1 MFTFFSK
8 IPHQKEL
15 PLEAYRVQFPL
26 GNLVPGVDNI
36 RFDVYLSPDFR
47 KSANNVIRHLFGK
60 HANVNSILGIDNASN
75 LIKER
80 DAFKRLYRDVLH
92 IAINKAKSNSEI
104 QIDVLAQIAI
114 AKMLLENIRI
124 VYESLLKKFQNMIR
138 EYEMSRRKIHSRTIK
153 ITERYTKIQE
163 NKKLILCNVG
173 QELFQYLMDVHHL
186 GPNELREA
194 VFGADQIFPDDVFS
208 NPLLHLEKLYDDFFM
223 FLMIDKYV
231 LLGHRFEDPD
241 KYETLLF
248 QIKKLMRKIIRKNPS
263 VQEFWQ
269 QCETTPDEEVGKA
282 TKINQ
287 VTRNQEI
294 DIWIKHVDNMDV
306 LFNCFQSY
314 DKYKTLKKQK
324 GAKKDLVTLK
334 KQWKKQVKLLN
345 YMYKKLNKAGFIN
358 RITAAYELGS
368 LHLQYCPPL
377 VPQQVL
383 QFLTKPGQR
392 KGIINQL
399 NRLKG
404 FYGKSFSLTPLRQKI
419 KDLKKITLQNKKKYL
434 IRFLKDFSR
443 YHRDFQNYNLIT
455 EAMDSVNLTTEEKII
470 SLSRENRL
478 LYEFLLS
485 HEQVTEKKPIINHII
500 IKADVRGSTDITYL
514 LKERGLNP
522 ASYFSLNFFDPIT
535 EILFE
540 YAAEKVFIEGDAI
553 ILSISE
559 YKDTPEGWYCV
570 ARACGLAIRM
580 LLIVQRYNANSK
592 KYQLPILELGVGLSF
607 NNSPPNFLFDM
618 GNRIM
623 ISTAINSA
631 DRLSGCAKPLRK
643 LISKD
648 KWPFNLYVFQTASEE
663 EMAATADDLFFRY
676 NVNGIAL
683 DADAF
688 EKLSQEIDLKEL
700 DCFIPELHPK
710 AIKIYTGK
718 FPTVSGKYQR
728 LIIREENIPEVVSEN
743 LKVLRVTDRKYY
755 EVCTNSKLYNYV
767 KNLG

>member
-1 MFTFFSK
+1 MFTFFSR
-8 IPHQKEL
+8 IPNQKEL
-15 PLEAYRVQFPL
+15 PLEAYFVQFPL

-36 RFDVYLSPDFR
+36 HYDVYLSPDFR
-47 KSANNVIRHLFGK
+47 KSANNIIRHLFGK
-60 HANVNSILGIDNASN
+60 HANVNTILGIDNASN

-80 DAFKRLYRDVLH
+80 EAFKRLYRDILH
-92 IAINKAKSNSEI
+92 IAINKAKSSSEI
-104 QIDVLAQIAI
+104 QIDVLAQLAI
-114 AKMLLENIRI
+114 VKMLIENIQI
-124 VYESLLKKFQNMIR
+124 VYESIITKFQNIIR
-138 EYEMSRRKIHSRTIK
+138 KHEISRRKVHSKTIK
-153 ITERYTKIQE
+153 ITERYAKVQQ

-173 QELFQYLMDVHHL
+173 QELFQYLIDVHND

-194 VFGADQIFPDDVFS
+194 IFGADQILPDDVFS
-208 NPLLHLEKLYDDFFM
+208 NPLLHLEKLFDDFFM
-223 FLMIDKYV
+223 FFMIDKYV

-248 QIKKLMRKIIRKNPS
+248 QIKKIMRKIIRKNPS
-263 VQEFWQ
+263 VQGVWQ
-269 QCETTPDEEVGKA
+269 QIKTTPAEEDGKA
-282 TKINQ
+282 AKTIQ
-287 VTRNQEI
+287 VSRDQEI

-306 LFNCFQSY
+306 LFNCFQSN
-314 DKYKTLKKQK
+314 DNYKTLKKQK
-324 GAKKDLVTLK
+324 GAKKDLITLK
-334 KQWKKQVKLLN
+334 KQSKKQVKLLN

-358 RITAAYELGS
+358 RVTAAYEMES

-383 QFLTKPGQR
+383 QFLTKSSQR

-404 FYGKSFSLTPLRQKI
+404 FYGKSFSLIPLRQKI
-419 KDLKKITLQNKKKYL
+419 KDLKKIKLQNKKKYL
-434 IRFLKDFSR
+434 IRFLKDFAR
-443 YHRDFQNYNLIT
+443 YHRDFQNYNMLT

-470 SLSRENRL
+470 FLSRENRL
-478 LYEFLLS
+478 LYEFVLP
-485 HEQVTEKKPIINHII
+485 HEQTVEEKPIINHII

-559 YKDTPEGWYCV
+559 HQDTPEGWYCV

-580 LLIVQRYNANSK
+580 LLIVQKYNANSK
-592 KYQLPILELGVGLSF
+592 KYKLPILELGVGLSF

-648 KWPFNLYVFQTASEE
+648 KWPFNLYVFQTTSEE
-663 EMAATADDLFFRY
+663 EMSATADDLFFRY
-676 NVNGIAL
+676 NVNGIEL

-700 DCFIPELHPK
+700 DCYIPELHHK
-710 AIKIYTGK
+710 TIKIYTGK

-728 LIIREENIPEVVSEN
+728 LIIREEPIPEVVPEN
-743 LKVLRVTDRKYY
+743 LNVLKITNRKYY
-755 EVCTNSKLYNYV
+755 EVSTNPKLYNYV
-767 KNLG
+767 SNLE